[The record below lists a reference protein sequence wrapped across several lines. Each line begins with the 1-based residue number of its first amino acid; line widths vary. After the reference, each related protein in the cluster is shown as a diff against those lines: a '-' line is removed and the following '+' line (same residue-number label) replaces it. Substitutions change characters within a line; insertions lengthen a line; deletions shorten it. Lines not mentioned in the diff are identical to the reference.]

1 MSQQQPPPQNTT
13 VVVMAE
19 SPEANIAIR
28 AAWFVFAGWWMS
40 FWAISAAALLQ
51 LTIIGI
57 PAAVWIVNRIPQVS
71 TLKSSRR
78 LQVADRQAGV
88 TVVSY
93 SDREQL
99 KWWVRAI
106 YYILVGWW
114 ATGAVAVR
122 RVVLLLHHTPAP
134 DQLLDVRADR
144 QDPDPEMLGA
154 TSRFSGA
161 PLKSGTQPG

>member
-19 SPEANIAIR
+19 SPEANMAIR
-28 AAWFVFAGWWMS
+28 AAWFVFVGWWMS

-78 LQVADRQAGV
+78 LQVAERQAGV

-99 KWWVRAI
+99 KWLVRVI
-106 YYILVGWW
+106 YYVLVGWW
-114 ATGAVAVR
+114 ATLLWLYAAWFCSFTI
-122 RVVLLLHHTPAP
+122 LLLPVSFWMFGQTGNI
-134 DQLLDVRADR
+134 QTLRR
-144 QDPDPEMLGA
+144 
-154 TSRFSGA
+154 
-161 PLKSGTQPG
+161 

>member
-1 MSQQQPPPQNTT
+1 MSQQQSPPQNTT

-28 AAWFVFAGWWMS
+28 AAWFMFAGWWMS

-78 LQVADRQAGV
+78 LQVAERQAGV

-93 SDREQL
+93 ADREQL
-99 KWWVRAI
+99 KWWVRVI
-106 YYILVGWW
+106 YYVLVGWW
-114 ATGAVAVR
+114 ATVLWLYAAWFCSFTI
-122 RVVLLLHHTPAP
+122 LLLPVSFLMFGQTGMIQA
-134 DQLLDVRADR
+134 LRR
-144 QDPDPEMLGA
+144 
-154 TSRFSGA
+154 
-161 PLKSGTQPG
+161 